1 MIETGSVDRAEVTC
15 VVVDD
20 AGYDTTFLGQFGL
33 SMFLEVASGD
43 VNRRFLIDTGL
54 SHEALLHNMGILG
67 IDPRSIDYIFLTHC
81 HYDHTGG
88 LGGLLDET
96 REGVFVV
103 AHPEIFRSCYTVKPS
118 MRYIGMPEG
127 CGRKAI
133 ESKGGHLVLASA
145 PIEIMPGVVSTGEV
159 ERVTGY
165 EPPEDVFIIKEGELV
180 RDPELD
186 DMSLVVNVKDRGLV
200 VLAGCSH
207 SGIVNIM
214 KQARRITGIDKIAAV
229 IGGFHLRI
237 AGEEQLSKTVEE
249 LSKAG
254 MVCAGHCTGFGALK
268 AISEEM
274 GDSFKLL
281 QCGTRLEIG
290 SQIQ

>member
-1 MIETGSVDRAEVTC
+1 MTCTGSVDRAEVTC

-33 SMFLEVASGD
+33 SILLDVASGD
-43 VNRRFLIDTGL
+43 VTRRFLVDTGL

-67 IDPRSIDYIFLTHC
+67 IDPKSIDYIFLTHC

-96 REGVFVV
+96 RDGVFVV
-103 AHPEIFRSCYTVKPS
+103 GHPEIFRSCYTVKPS

-127 CGRKAI
+127 CGRETI

-145 PIEIMPGVVSTGEV
+145 PIEFMPGVVSTGEV

-165 EPPEDVFIIKEGELV
+165 EPPENVFIIGEEGLV

-186 DMSLVVNVKDRGLV
+186 DMSLAVNVKDKGLV
-200 VLAGCSH
+200 IIAGCSH
-207 SGIVNIM
+207 AGIVNIM
-214 KQARRITGIDKIAAV
+214 KQTRRITGIDKIAAV

-254 MVCAGHCTGFGALK
+254 LVCAGHCTGFGALK

-274 GDSFKLL
+274 GDRFKLL

-290 SQIQ
+290 S